1 MRQVFRIR
9 EKLFFS
15 ALCGKD
21 AQSLL
26 ILPFGVANA
35 FRKQSFG
42 ISVSL
47 QRTCNPKAVN
57 INVSVRIDGNPCIF
71 RRDLLN
77 KTLAA
82 FLAPVKHKAF
92 VEPLLHPLFFNKA
105 LFARHGAADMLPVDV
120 IFVDF

>member
-15 ALCGKD
+15 ALGGKD

-47 QRTCNPKAVN
+47 QRTCNPKAVDILSEFGMGCLGCPSATMETLEQACYIHGLELEEVMN
-57 INVSVRIDGNPCIF
+57 K
-71 RRDLLN
+71 LN
-77 KTLAA
+77 A
-82 FLAPVKHKAF
+82 
-92 VEPLLHPLFFNKA
+92 
-105 LFARHGAADMLPVDV
+105 
-120 IFVDF
+120 